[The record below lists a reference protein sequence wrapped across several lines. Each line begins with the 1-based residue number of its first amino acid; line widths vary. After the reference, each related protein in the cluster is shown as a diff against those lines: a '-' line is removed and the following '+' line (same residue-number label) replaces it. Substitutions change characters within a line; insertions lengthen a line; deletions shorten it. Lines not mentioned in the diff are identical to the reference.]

1 MDTEG
6 AFFQTVPSA
15 QLLRSAAGLLV
26 VVAIGLAGCASAV
39 ESGHN
44 TALDS
49 VDLTAMTDRMA
60 ASIAGSP
67 EVQAAIQSE
76 GKLRIVVEPV
86 VNEMEAEVLPRG
98 QAEAFTARVRF
109 LLSQHAP
116 DRFTWIMNRDAYY
129 RLRQQELDVPLGPAP
144 DAMNP
149 RYALVARFRSLAD
162 ESSQVR
168 SDAYLC
174 VYELSDLQTRTI
186 LWTDKYE
193 VKKTAVKA
201 FLD

>member
-1 MDTEG
+1 MSIEG
-6 AFFQTVPSA
+6 NFIESSA
-15 QLLRSAAGLLV
+15 VALSLRAAALLV
-26 VVAIGLAGCASAV
+26 LASTALAGCTSAV

-49 VDLTAMTDRMA
+49 IDLTAMTDRMA

-67 EVQAAIQSE
+67 EVQAAIASE

-86 VNEMEAEVLPRG
+86 RNEMEAEVLPRG

-109 LLSQHAP
+109 LLSKHAP

-144 DAMNP
+144 DAINP
-149 RYALVARFRSLAD
+149 RYALVARFRSLAN
-162 ESSQVR
+162 ESSQIR

-174 VYELSDLQTRTI
+174 VYELTDLQTRTI

>member
-1 MDTEG
+1 MSIEG
-6 AFFQTVPSA
+6 NFIESSA
-15 QLLRSAAGLLV
+15 VALSLRAAALLV
-26 VVAIGLAGCASAV
+26 LASTVLAGCTSAV

-49 VDLTAMTDRMA
+49 IDLTAMTDRMA

-67 EVQAAIQSE
+67 EVQAAIASE

-86 VNEMEAEVLPRG
+86 RNEMEAEVLPRG

-109 LLSQHAP
+109 LLSKHAP

-144 DAMNP
+144 DAINP
-149 RYALVARFRSLAD
+149 RYALVARFRSLAN
-162 ESSQVR
+162 ESSQIR

-174 VYELSDLQTRTI
+174 VYELTDLQTRTI

>member
-1 MDTEG
+1 MQMCSSTERMR
-6 AFFQTVPSA
+6 AAS
-15 QLLRSAAGLLV
+15 LLIITA
-26 VVAIGLAGCASAV
+26 LALGGCASAI

-49 VDLTAMTDRMA
+49 IDLTAMTDRMA
-60 ASIAGSP
+60 ASIAGDS

-86 VNEMEAEVLPRG
+86 RNEMEAAVLPRG

-109 LLSQHAP
+109 LLSKHAP

-144 DAMNP
+144 DAISP

-162 ESSQVR
+162 ESSR
-168 SDAYLC
+168 TRTDSYLC

-193 VKKTAVKA
+193 VKKTAVKG

>member
-1 MDTEG
+1 MQIDSPARLART
-6 AFFQTVPSA
+6 
-15 QLLRSAAGLLV
+15 AALF
-26 VVAIGLAGCASAV
+26 IGLALALGGCASAI

-49 VDLTAMTDRMA
+49 IDLTAMTDRMA
-60 ASIAGSP
+60 ASIAGDS
-67 EVQAAIQSE
+67 EVQAAVQHE

-86 VNEMEAEVLPRG
+86 RNEMEAAVLPRG

-109 LLSQHAP
+109 LLGKHAP
-116 DRFTWIMNRDAYY
+116 DRFAWIMNKDSYY

-144 DAMNP
+144 DAISP

-162 ESSQVR
+162 ESSRVR
-168 SDAYLC
+168 NDAYLC

-193 VKKTAVKA
+193 VKKTAVKG

>member
-1 MDTEG
+1 MNIEG
-6 AFFQTVPSA
+6 NFIESSA
-15 QLLRSAAGLLV
+15 VALSLRAAALLV
-26 VVAIGLAGCASAV
+26 LASTVLAGCTSAV

-49 VDLTAMTDRMA
+49 IDLTAMTDRMA

-67 EVQAAIQSE
+67 EVQAAIASE

-86 VNEMEAEVLPRG
+86 RNEMEAEVLPRG

-109 LLSQHAP
+109 LLSKHAP

-144 DAMNP
+144 DAINP
-149 RYALVARFRSLAD
+149 RYALVARFRSLAN
-162 ESSQVR
+162 ESSQIR

-174 VYELSDLQTRTI
+174 VYELTDLQTRTI